1 MEQRKFLVRLVRP
14 VFEVAVVEVEAMN
27 EEMAEAAALIQAQS
41 IEDEHWVGA
50 FDPGSYGC
58 DAQYVI
64 PAEEAEDD
72 FIFSGIENER
82 KYALLKANLDSGE
95 GRMMFQPWMNEIDDL
110 MSADLCMDWGNQ
122 LEALLL
128 EGAESYFGWLTK
140 SLEPPKEAR
149 LAKVIP
155 FRRPEKEKE

>member
-14 VFEVAVVEVEAMN
+14 VFEVAVVEVEAEN
-27 EEMAEAAALIQAQS
+27 EEMAEAAALNHAQS
-41 IEDEHWVGA
+41 IEDVHWVGT
-50 FDPGSYGC
+50 FDPRSYGC

-64 PAEEAEDD
+64 PVEEAEDD
-72 FIFSGIENER
+72 FIFSGIETER
-82 KYALLKANLDSGE
+82 KYAVLKADLDSGE
-95 GRMMFQPWMNEIDDL
+95 GRMLFQPWMDEIDDQ

-122 LEALLL
+122 IEALRQ
-128 EGAESYFGWLTK
+128 EGTENYFGWLMK
-140 SLEPPKEAR
+140 SLAPKEAR